1 MEKKKSLEEMEQEIL
16 KRAKENGVENEY
28 LFLNTF
34 HIYKNQLKILSDLE
48 KSIDEDG
55 MLVTKEYV
63 KGRKNVYSNPAIT
76 EYNRTT
82 QIANN
87 TVATLLKIIRN
98 RKDEGNNTNAEDP
111 LFEAI
116 NGVDEDE

>member
-98 RKDEGNNTNAEDP
+98 RKDEGNNTNEDDP

-116 NGVDEDE
+116 NGVDENE